1 MLKKLG
7 EFMKATKLKILAVAI
22 PLSLWASHATAKS
35 ILLTG
40 SLETVSPKVSFPTVG
55 NQQAFVSPFQLLAK
69 EVANSGCRITGD
81 PNVAMADHGEE
92 LVCLY
97 EWTKLPP
104 GMSAA
109 GLAAD
114 GYLLNV
120 GQNEFKYSISYYS
133 GSKLEKIKISEGSI
147 LVNTL
152 EPDIPDFTGIKANL
166 SHATVTGLDVTN
178 YNKSS
183 GLRSLVV
190 SVVGQPYRQVVKVD
204 GLGSCVVVVGKT
216 ECTIVTDVR
225 SVGEEGKITGQTIHD
240 ITVDSENGYF
250 SKQNKV
256 FPEKFL
262 LKWDYRTP
270 EASALLMQARSP
282 ENGESQAHEVD
293 GVSFVVE
300 NEQAKLVVNT
310 PHFGLPGSWWVPTA
324 KVELKP
330 DPAFKPDIPVF
341 EVDGVDMV
349 DIGKMVSQPQK
360 NFVLHPV
367 GTPEVSNGKYIFT
380 YDLSQ
385 VSDGRFIPS
394 VSLNDAYDNRND
406 RTYDPVT
413 LDRQP
418 PIVKLF
424 NKGQRFSDEGIVY
437 FFEDMAVVA
446 LDTFDGGAEIISAKV
461 NGSALTLEGSAKHVK
476 KLNGI
481 HLGLT
486 PQMEY
491 PLEITVR
498 DTAGNRHTEAMR
510 IRYMPMDYKLK
521 YADLE
526 FYKEAQRID
535 MDVVQT
541 QGINCALYASEA
553 DLKNKPF
560 GYGESQRCYLEW
572 TSLPEGTSG
581 SYIRGQ
587 HSLTGNL
594 LKDSEE
600 SNNIVSYRIWMH
612 DNKGNSA
619 LAAEEKD
626 TLAVKVPPAPVLTV
640 TQKGVIRP
648 NFFPVELSGSRFAT
662 ATAKGIN
669 ADLELTADDG
679 TEVTTLLSKQRNGY
693 FAQSSTYQTLKVG
706 PGKLW
711 AKKKFD
717 VEAKYSNASH
727 VKSATTV
734 ETVYVPSRRIRS
746 RIMTEDLRTLD
757 TMNPTVSMKLGI
769 YDGTDRD
776 FVYDEDT
783 MGEWTVY
790 LAKERRDSETRTT
803 YYDAITEKKKF
814 VGGDTTFELDVSKVG
829 YNSYRFVGVAE
840 LVSPIEGYERQ
851 VLSNASFFRV
861 LKGGAIDGQLK
872 TYRIASP
879 IPFTASISYEPE
891 ERQDREAL
899 GDIAWEISKNG
910 TTNWKSVAE
919 YENKPR
925 LRHLVDTAG
934 RYFIRATVKNKFSG
948 EVVTTDMLEILGY
961 EVPDLKSS
969 GPVALY
975 EGEKGIIKLSDHGE
989 PASESNGVIEWSM
1002 DGNVWEEG
1010 PNELEVTGTGDRMQ
1024 IWSRMSY
1031 FNNELAG
1038 ENRYDVH
1045 RHRISVKKPGPV
1057 SISLQAP
1064 RLAEVGKPVT
1074 IKPIVRLASGQL
1086 ESEIV
1091 TEWMLPDGS
1100 VLDSNDLTYL
1110 PTPADAEKGHS
1121 ELQFRSWVKQL
1132 KEETYAVKDL
1142 SIRTWEYKF
1151 PKFRFD
1157 VNYRTRYAPI
1167 QATAV
1172 ARILEHQPAPVEFT
1186 FNFQMFEGM
1195 VKERESRERLTFS
1208 ATKPGIHQISV
1219 VIKDD
1224 RGNEKTM
1231 YELLEVL
1238 PPPATQVELSANY
1251 STQFMRQPLDASV
1264 RSRVVLGHPDDRVE
1278 KYEWYLDGKL
1288 LTDQTSSR
1296 ASIDGMQ
1303 EGEREIM
1310 LRVTSKFGIVQEETM
1325 TVQVAPNIPPKC
1337 ELTHRQYGSTISVQ
1351 SGCKDSDGRMSTHNW
1366 FIDGEMKKVFANNIS
1381 VTGKT
1386 GEPIHIRVIGYDD
1399 SGDTAEASIE
1409 ITPN

>member
-1 MLKKLG
+1 MR
-7 EFMKATKLKILAVAI
+7 ATKLKTLAVAI
-22 PLSLWASHATAKS
+22 PLSLWASHAAAKS
-35 ILLTG
+35 ILVTG
-40 SLETVSPKVSFPTVG
+40 SLEAVSPKVSFPTVG

-69 EVANSGCRITGD
+69 EAANSGCRITGD

-120 GQNEFKYSISYYS
+120 GQSEFKYSLSYFS

-147 LVNTL
+147 VVNAL
-152 EPDIPDFTGIKANL
+152 EPQLPDHTGIKTNL
-166 SHATVTGLDVTN
+166 SHGTITGLDVTN

-183 GLRSLVV
+183 GLQSVDVTVV
-190 SVVGQPYRQVVKVD
+190 DQAYRQVVKIS
-204 GLGSCVVVVGKT
+204 GLGSCVVEVGDSG
-216 ECTIVTDVR
+216 CTIDTKGR
-225 SVGEEGKITGQTIHD
+225 SVGVEGRITGMSSHDLTI
-240 ITVDSENGYF
+240 DSENGYF
-250 SKQNKV
+250 AKQNKV
-256 FPEKFL
+256 FPEQFKL
-262 LKWDYRTP
+262 RWDYRSP
-270 EASALLMQARSP
+270 DASALIMQARSP
-282 ENGESQAHEVD
+282 ENGESQAHDVD

-310 PHFGLPGSWWVPTA
+310 PHFGRPGSWWVPSA

-330 DPAFKPDIPVF
+330 DPNFKPDIPVF

-349 DIGKMVSQPQK
+349 DVGNMVSQPQK

-367 GTPEVSNGKYIFT
+367 TTPEVSNGKYIFT

-394 VSLNDAYDNRND
+394 VTLNDAYDNRKD
-406 RTYDPVT
+406 KSYDAVT

-418 PIVKLF
+418 PKVQLF
-424 NKGQRFSDEGIVY
+424 YKGQRFSDEGTVY
-437 FFEDMAVVA
+437 FFEEMAVVA
-446 LDTFDGGAEIISAKV
+446 LDTFDGGAEIVSAKV
-461 NGSALTLEGSAKHVK
+461 NGTELTMEGPAKHVK
-476 KLNGI
+476 KLKGA

-498 DTAGNRHTEAMR
+498 DTAGNQYTEAMR

-521 YADLE
+521 HADLE
-526 FYKEAQRID
+526 YYKEAQRLD

-541 QGINCALYASEA
+541 QGVHCALYASEE
-553 DLKNKPF
+553 DLKKKPF
-560 GYGESQRCYLEW
+560 GYGETQRCFLEW

-600 SNNIVSYRIWMH
+600 SSNTVSYRVWMH

-619 LAAEEKD
+619 LAAEESD
-626 TLAVKVPPAPVLTV
+626 VLAVKVPPAPTLSV
-640 TQKGVIRP
+640 TQKGVIRE
-648 NFFPVELSGSRFAT
+648 NFFPVELTGSRFAT
-662 ATAKGIN
+662 AIAKGIN
-669 ADLELTADDG
+669 ADLELSSNDG
-679 TEVTTLLSKQRNGY
+679 QEVTTLLSRQRNGY

-717 VEAKYSNASH
+717 IEAKYSNASH
-727 VKSATTV
+727 VNSTTAV

-757 TMNPTVSMKLGI
+757 TLNPTVTMKLGI
-769 YDGTDRD
+769 YDSSDRD
-776 FVYDEDT
+776 FVYDEET

-790 LAKERRDSETRTT
+790 LAQERRDRETRITH
-803 YYDAITEKKKF
+803 YDPITEKKKF

-829 YNSYRFVGVAE
+829 YGSYRFVGVAE
-840 LVSPIEGYERQ
+840 LVSPVEGYKRRI
-851 VLSNASFFRV
+851 LSNSSFYRV
-861 LKGGAIDGQLK
+861 LKGGAIDGQIK

-899 GDIAWEISKNG
+899 GDITWEISKDG
-910 TTNWKSVAE
+910 TTNWVAVPE

-925 LRHLVDTAG
+925 LRQLVDEAG

-948 EVVTTDMLEILGY
+948 EVKTTDMLEILGY
-961 EVPDLKSS
+961 EIPDLKTQ
-969 GPVALY
+969 GPAALY
-975 EGEKGIIKLSDHGE
+975 AGEKGTIKLSDHGE
-989 PASESNGVIEWSM
+989 PASESNGIIEWSM
-1002 DGNVWEEG
+1002 DGKTWEEG
-1010 PNELEVTGTGDRMQ
+1010 SNQLEVTGTGERMQ

-1031 FNNELAG
+1031 FDNELAG
-1038 ENRYDVH
+1038 DNRYDVH
-1045 RHRISVKKPGPV
+1045 RHRISVKKPEPV
-1057 SISLQAP
+1057 RISVQAP
-1064 RLAEVGKPVT
+1064 RLAETGKPFT
-1074 IKPIVRLASGQL
+1074 IQPIVRLASGQL
-1086 ESEIV
+1086 ESEVV
-1091 TEWMLPDGS
+1091 TEWLLPDGS
-1100 VLDSNDLTYL
+1100 VLTSNDLTYT
-1110 PTPADAEKGHS
+1110 PTSTDAEKGHS

-1142 SIRTWEYKF
+1142 SIRTWEYEF

-1172 ARILEHQPAPVEFT
+1172 VRKLEHQPAPVEFT
-1186 FNFQMFEGM
+1186 YDFQMFEGM
-1195 VKERESRERLTFS
+1195 EKERESRERLTFS
-1208 ATKPGIHQISV
+1208 ATKPGIHQMRV

-1238 PPPATQVELSANY
+1238 PPPATKVELNANY
-1251 STQFMRQPLDASV
+1251 STQYMRQPLDASV
-1264 RSRVVLGHPDDRVE
+1264 RSRIVLGHPEDRVE
-1278 KYEWYLDGKL
+1278 TYEWFLDGEL
-1288 LTDQTSSR
+1288 LADQTSSR
-1296 ASIDGMQ
+1296 ASIDNMQ
-1303 EGEREIM
+1303 EGEREIK
-1310 LRVTSKFGIVQEETM
+1310 LKVTSKFGITQEETM
-1325 TVQVAPNIPPKC
+1325 TVQVAPNTPPKC
-1337 ELTHRQYGSTISVQ
+1337 DMTYRQYGSTISVQ
-1351 SGCKDSDGRMSTHNW
+1351 SGCNDSDGRMSTHNW
-1366 FIDGEMKKVFANNIS
+1366 FVDGDMKKVHANNIS
-1381 VTGKT
+1381 VTGKS
-1386 GEPIHIRVIGYDD
+1386 GIPLHLRVIGYDD